1 VFPKRQLI
9 CTKSPGLE
17 RFLQIK
23 FVHLSPKIQAKQ
35 AMNNTNSFAKITTIR
50 SPKFLLTGLL
60 VFMFLMCYL
69 NGSAQQ
75 EKAFNPKKVYK
86 SKQLIITQ
94 ITQNTFVHTSYKQT
108 DEFGYVPCN
117 GLIVRKG
124 TETIIFDTPTTDK
137 TSAVLIKWIQEKLHC
152 SIKAVIPTHFHD
164 DCLGGLQA
172 FDDNNIPS
180 YANSKTVEYAKE
192 NKMAVP
198 KNSFN
203 DSLLLKLGDT
213 YVTAIFFG
221 EGHTRDNVVGYFPE
235 DHVLFGG
242 CLIKT
247 MDASKGYLGDA
258 NVAAW
263 SATVEKVKKAYPQ
276 VKFVVPGH
284 GPYGDQKLL
293 DYTIQLFRNP

>member
-1 VFPKRQLI
+1 MKMHHTFEKIRTNKSQKLLLQL
-9 CTKSPGLE
+9 
-17 RFLQIK
+17 
-23 FVHLSPKIQAKQ
+23 
-35 AMNNTNSFAKITTIR
+35 
-50 SPKFLLTGLL
+50 LLILL
-60 VFMFLMCYL
+60 FSISHL
-69 NGSAQQ
+69 NGTAQQ

-94 ITQNTFVHTSYKQT
+94 ITQHTFVHTSYKQT

-137 TSAVLIKWIQEKLHC
+137 TSAVLIKWIQKKLHC
-152 SIKAVIPTHFHD
+152 SIEAVIPTHFHD

-172 FDDNNIPS
+172 FDDNKIPS

-192 NKMAVP
+192 NKMTVP

-203 DSLLLKLGDT
+203 DSLLLNLGDT

-235 DHVLFGG
+235 ENVLFGG
-242 CLIKT
+242 CLVKT
-247 MDASKGYLGDA
+247 LDASKGYLGDA

-263 SATVEKVKKAYPQ
+263 SGTVEKVKKAYPK
-276 VKFVVPGH
+276 VKIVVPGH

-293 DYTIQLFRNP
+293 DYTIQLFKNP

>member
-1 VFPKRQLI
+1 
-9 CTKSPGLE
+9 
-17 RFLQIK
+17 
-23 FVHLSPKIQAKQ
+23 
-35 AMNNTNSFAKITTIR
+35 MNNTNSFTKIKTIR
-50 SPKFLLTGLL
+50 NQKFLLTGLM
-60 VFMFLMCYL
+60 VFIFSICHL
-69 NGSAQQ
+69 NGSAH
-75 EKAFNPKKVYK
+75 KNAVFKPKKVYK
-86 SKQLIITQ
+86 SKELIITQ

-108 DEFGYVPCN
+108 DAFGYVPCN

-137 TSAVLIKWIQEKLHC
+137 TSAVLIQWIQQKLHC

-192 NKMAVP
+192 NKMTVP
-198 KNSFN
+198 KNSFS
-203 DSLLLKLGDT
+203 DSLLLNLGDA
-213 YVTAIFFG
+213 YITATFFG
-221 EGHTRDNVVGYFPE
+221 EGHTRDNVVGYYPE
-235 DHVLFGG
+235 DNVLFGG
-242 CLIKT
+242 CLVKT
-247 MDASKGYLGDA
+247 LDASKGYLGDA

-263 SATVEKVKKAYPQ
+263 SATVEKVKKAYPL
-276 VKFVVPGH
+276 VKVVVPGH